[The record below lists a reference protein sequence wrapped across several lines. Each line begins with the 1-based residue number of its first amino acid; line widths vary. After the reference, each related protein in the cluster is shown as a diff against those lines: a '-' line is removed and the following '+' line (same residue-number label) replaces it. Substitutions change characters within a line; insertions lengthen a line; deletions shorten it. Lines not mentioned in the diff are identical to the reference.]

1 MEKSILFMCCCLSFN
16 TYALPDQTDE
26 INKKIGIS
34 ESKKIE
40 FEIIPMNTFNIAET
54 QPKEFNFMEANKY
67 SFYSIEKN
75 NHEYGYNY
83 NYSMEEITKDAIAML
98 STHLL
103 SFLLPESWAISLEYN
118 IIEDFKSGIEDE
130 KFLINIKTEI

>member
-1 MEKSILFMCCCLSFN
+1 MEKSILFVCCCLSFN

-40 FEIIPMNTFNIAET
+40 FEIMPMNTLNIAET

-75 NHEYGYNY
+75 NHEYSYNY

-118 IIEDFKSGIEDE
+118 IIENFKSGTEDE